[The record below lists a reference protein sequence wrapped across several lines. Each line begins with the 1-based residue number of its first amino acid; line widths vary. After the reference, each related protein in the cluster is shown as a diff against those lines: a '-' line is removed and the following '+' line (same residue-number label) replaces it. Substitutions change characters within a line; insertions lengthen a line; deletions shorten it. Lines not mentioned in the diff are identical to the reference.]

1 MLSVT
6 GIWYVAALLIK
17 NIEPRTKNKEPR
29 QRRKKKEE
37 TPLCKQTK
45 RGSLF
50 LVLPDLLWKYLNKKY
65 LTTKEPRTKNKNKE
79 QRLKKKERTL
89 LC

>member
-45 RGSLF
+45 RGSVFLF
-50 LVLPDLLWKYLNKKY
+50 QQGLLRKY
-65 LTTKEPRTKNKNKE
+65 
-79 QRLKKKERTL
+79 
-89 LC
+89 